1 LHLAI
6 VRPASRIRWETTKK
20 PSAMP
25 THCTPFRPQLPAIRP
40 LLLLVILLLPGL
52 AIGQQAGSSAEDE
65 LQETATDPPGQR
77 LQWQL
82 SEQVPLLLTLRQT
95 TDTITTL
102 DPRTLRMRV
111 ESTFTFGWVVDSVAE
126 SGEMSIRQT
135 LEAIRLRVIPP
146 DGSETI
152 LYDSASSA
160 PLRGP
165 SRQLAEA
172 VSPLIGAELT
182 FQMTARG
189 DVVET
194 TLPEATREVLKRL
207 SQAPPAARRLSPEML
222 KESPAS
228 TLVVFPEQPV
238 AVDSSWEQATSI
250 AIPTGDI
257 PLLRQY
263 TYRGTDLSDLGNFF
277 DSETDT
283 SSWHRIDFT
292 GQLESAT
299 DEGAVD
305 VTLAP
310 SLRGQEVSGWLLW
323 DANLGGIT
331 RGRTTL
337 RQVNQASFQDK
348 TMTIRL
354 SSEVTWELRRR

>member
-1 LHLAI
+1 
-6 VRPASRIRWETTKK
+6 
-20 PSAMP
+20 MP
-25 THCTPFRPQLPAIRP
+25 THRTPSRPQLPAIRP
-40 LLLLVILLLPGL
+40 LLLLAILLLPGL
-52 AIGQQAGSSAEDE
+52 AIGQQAESSARDD
-65 LQETATDPPGQR
+65 LQEAATDPPGQR
-77 LQWQL
+77 LQWEL

-111 ESTFTFGWVVDSVAE
+111 ESTFTFGWVVDSVSE

-135 LEAIRLRVIPP
+135 LEAIRSRVIPP

-152 LYDSASSA
+152 LYDSTSSE

-189 DVVET
+189 DVVEV

-207 SQAPPAARRLSPEML
+207 SQAPPAAHRFSSEVLEETL
-222 KESPAS
+222 AS

-238 AVDSSWEQATSI
+238 AVDSSWQQTSSV
-250 AIPTGDI
+250 AVPSGDI
-257 PLLRQY
+257 QLLRKY
-263 TYRGTDLSDLGNFF
+263 TYRGTDLSDLDHLA

-283 SSWHRIDFT
+283 SSWHRIDLK
-292 GQLESAT
+292 GELESAS
-299 DEGAVD
+299 DEGGFDADAV
-305 VTLAP
+305 P

-323 DANLGGIT
+323 DTNLGGIT

-337 RQVNQASFQDK
+337 RQVHQAPFQDK
-348 TMTIRL
+348 MMTIRL